1 MTGATNEKYIDVDGD
16 VFWYK
21 DGQLHREGGPAIEYV
36 NGGKTWWLNGKRHR
50 EDGPALEYP
59 DGRRE
64 WYRNGMQHRE
74 YGPAVEHPDGHR
86 EWWFNNQLHREDG
99 PAIEWE
105 NGEKHWFI
113 HGLEFT
119 EKEFM
124 KRIGLEFP
132 LEEIKEIENEL
143 QDLTVKQLKLV
154 IYVANKIIESKKL

>member
-1 MTGATNEKYIDVDGD
+1 
-16 VFWYK
+16 
-21 DGQLHREGGPAIEYV
+21 
-36 NGGKTWWLNGKRHR
+36 
-50 EDGPALEYP
+50 
-59 DGRRE
+59 
-64 WYRNGMQHRE
+64 MQHRE

-105 NGEKHWFI
+105 NGEKYWFI